1 MAILTGTAATI
12 ATVAGATAAVGSAA
26 YGIASAEK
34 QKKTARKQEK
44 NAKSQAAS
52 AQRDSQAAAAALAR
66 LEAESAVPGFGDSN
80 YIPGYKGNAPSFSQ
94 EGSSMFALGN
104 PTIYSPDGL
113 AMGNLFEGTDQRR
126 RGGSRFDDRGPGAPG
141 ELVLGSGSGP
151 GDRGVLDQIR
161 KQINF
166 QNGRVS
172 GIKVTNT
179 TRQSAAQRELLRRR
193 WNEVT
198 SNLKRT
204 PDGKP
209 ILPDPNTTEGQRFYA
224 SLPKSVAEIATDPR
238 HAQMYKG
245 SNIVN
250 PYANIRDLSGIAED
264 VSDLVRDRSD
274 LLSDRTGL
282 IEDRTG
288 LLKDR
293 GDLFVSA
300 EDLGQDLSTDL
311 GDLSTGLEDLSGR
324 ITDLRQGAQDFSGLA
339 SDTSVLASNPYGQL
353 QVATQAADLKVQQ
366 SDQALANTLSTIR
379 ATGAGAGGATA
390 IAQAA
395 LQSKLGVAATIEQQ
409 EAKNTELRAQ
419 GQQQIEQIKM
429 GESRRLQDIAYSERL
444 RIESLRQ
451 GEGVRIDETRLGEGR
466 RLQGLGIEEGR
477 RLQGIGVEEG
487 RRLQGLSI
495 SERMRE
501 QGLTFDEAL
510 RLQTAD
516 FETARE
522 RDRIQ
527 FDEAGRLEEARFNE
541 AGRMQSAQ
549 VSEALRLQQ
558 IKLSEQQRI
567 QNADAMAREYQFA
580 TAERREQNKLNRAA
594 GLETQAMQTS
604 ADLQANAM
612 AASAN
617 TAAAKAASTA
627 AIVQGGLSIV
637 QTGISLAK
645 GLPTKS
651 QKAFKSSFQSMAD
664 TAASQARTSP
674 LTTPT
679 VSNFVGNQRSNAG
692 MYDLYTPNLPNYGG
706 GQVPLLTNKGSDRRL
721 KKNIKLI
728 GKSNSGLNIYMF
740 EYIDKIFGSGIY
752 QGVMSDEI
760 PQYAVIKYAD
770 GYDRVDYSKIDVDF
784 KQI

>member
-1 MAILTGTAATI
+1 MALFTAATAATI
-12 ATVAGATAAVGSAA
+12 GAVTAAGSAA

-34 QKKTARKQEK
+34 AKKTARKNEK

-80 YIPGYKGNAPSFSQ
+80 YIPGYKGSASSFSPA
-94 EGSSMFALGN
+94 GSSMFALGN

-126 RGGSRFDDRGPGAPG
+126 SRFDDRGPGAPG
-141 ELVLGSGSGP
+141 DAIEGYDKKS
-151 GDRGVLDQIR
+151 RGVIDQIR
-161 KQINF
+161 KQIDYN
-166 QNGRVS
+166 NRGGVKRVS
-172 GIKVTNT
+172 VKNNAGLMQT
-179 TRQSAAQRELLRRR
+179 
-193 WNEVT
+193 WNDIVK
-198 SNLKRT
+198 NLKKT
-204 PDGKP
+204 ADGKP
-209 ILPDPNTTEGQRFYA
+209 ILPDPSTTEGQRFYA

-250 PYANIRDLSGIAED
+250 PYANVRDLSAIAED
-264 VSDLVRDRSD
+264 VSGLVQDRSG
-274 LLSDRTGL
+274 LLSDRTDL
-282 IEDRTG
+282 IEDRTD
-288 LLKDR
+288 LLRDR

-300 EDLGQDLSTDL
+300 EGLGQDLSA
-311 GDLSTGLEDLSGR
+311 GLEDLSGR
-324 ITDLRQGAQDFSGLA
+324 VTDLRQGAQDFSGLA
-339 SDTSVLASNPYGQL
+339 SDTSVLASNPFGQL
-353 QVATQAADLKVQQ
+353 QVATQAADLKAQQ

-395 LQSKLGVAATIEQQ
+395 LQSKLGIAATIEQQ

-429 GESRRLQDIAYSERL
+429 SESKRLQDIAFNERL

-451 GEGVRIDETRLGEGR
+451 GEGKRIDSTRLD
-466 RLQGLGIEEGR
+466 EGR
-477 RLQGIGVEEG
+477 RLQGIGLDEG
-487 RRLQGLSI
+487 RRLQQLSI

-501 QGLTFDEAL
+501 QGITFDEAL

-522 RDRIQ
+522 RDRIR

-541 AGRMQSAQ
+541 AGRMQTAQ
-549 VSEALRLQQ
+549 ISEALRLQQ
-558 IKLSEQQRI
+558 IKFEEQQRI

-612 AASAN
+612 AAQAN

-627 AIVQGGLSIV
+627 AWVQGATSLV
-637 QTGISLAK
+637 QTGVQLA
-645 GLPTKS
+645 GSLPTKS
-651 QKAFKSSFQSMAD
+651 QKAYQSTFSNMAKSTPPASITPSQTTTNFGGANSF
-664 TAASQARTSP
+664 SP
-674 LTTPT
+674 
-679 VSNFVGNQRSNAG
+679 GNYGSYA
-692 MYDLYTPNLPNYGG
+692 LPNPTPSYGG
-706 GQVPLLTNKGSDRRL
+706 GSIPFLTNKTGTSDRRL

-760 PQYAVIKYAD
+760 PQYAVIKHAD
-770 GYDRVDYSKIDVDF
+770 GYDRVDYSRIDVDF